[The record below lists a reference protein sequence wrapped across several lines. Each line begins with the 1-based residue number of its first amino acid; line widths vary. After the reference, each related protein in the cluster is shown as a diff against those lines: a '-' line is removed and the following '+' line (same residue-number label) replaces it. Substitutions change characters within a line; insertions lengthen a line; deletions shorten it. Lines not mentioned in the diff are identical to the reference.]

1 MNETYNVM
9 VAHNGKEAID
19 VLERE
24 DIQLIISDIMM
35 PEMDGIELLKRVKT
49 TKEWCSIPVILLTA
63 KSHIETQIEGL
74 ELGADIY
81 MEKPFS
87 NVLLKTQ
94 VTNLIYNRNIIR
106 KFYFDSPIANMKPI
120 VRNKNEE
127 EFMER
132 FNNIVEENIGN
143 PDLDIEMLSDKM
155 NMSKANL
162 FRKVKSASEISP
174 NEIIKITRLKKA
186 AELLIKGEMKI
197 YEISESLGF
206 RSQSYF
212 TLAFVKQFGVT
223 PSKYAKENK

>member
-1 MNETYNVM
+1 
-9 VAHNGKEAID
+9 
-19 VLERE
+19 
-24 DIQLIISDIMM
+24 
-35 PEMDGIELLKRVKT
+35 
-49 TKEWCSIPVILLTA
+49 
-63 KSHIETQIEGL
+63 
-74 ELGADIY
+74 
-81 MEKPFS
+81 
-87 NVLLKTQ
+87 
-94 VTNLIYNRNIIR
+94 
-106 KFYFDSPIANMKPI
+106 
-120 VRNKNEE
+120 
-127 EFMER
+127 
-132 FNNIVEENIGN
+132 
-143 PDLDIEMLSDKM
+143 MLSDKM